1 MNANMIVNH
10 SEQEPMN
17 KSWNEMLVQQSQRE
31 LISGYPK
38 IGPQRLA
45 EKVALE
51 SKYSNAEKFPL
62 IHLSS
67 IPFPHPYPT
76 PPKAQASRLSA
87 VCVHFPGFFVVY
99 E

>member
-1 MNANMIVNH
+1 MTVNRSPWKKVETRYSSSKANE
-10 SEQEPMN
+10 S
-17 KSWNEMLVQQSQRE
+17 

-67 IPFPHPYPT
+67 TPFPHPYPT

>member
-1 MNANMIVNH
+1 MNANMIINH
-10 SEQEPMN
+10 SEQEPMK
-17 KSWNEMLVQQSQRE
+17 KSWNEILVQQSQRE
-31 LISGYPK
+31 LISVYPK
-38 IGPQRLA
+38 IGTQRLA

-67 IPFPHPYPT
+67 TPFPHPYPT